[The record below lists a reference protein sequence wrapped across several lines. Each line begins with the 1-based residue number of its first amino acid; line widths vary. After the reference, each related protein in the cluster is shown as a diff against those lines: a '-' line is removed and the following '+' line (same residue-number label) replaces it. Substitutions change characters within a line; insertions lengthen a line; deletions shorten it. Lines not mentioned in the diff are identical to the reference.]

1 MDGGHLLRPP
11 GRSPRR
17 LRDRI
22 LANPGFQRWAA
33 RFPLTRPVARRR
45 ARALFD
51 VCAGFVYAQILFACV
66 ELRLFEILADGWQT
80 EAVLAD
86 RLGLAPAAARRLL
99 DAAASLHLVQR
110 GRGRRAG
117 AYALGRLGAAALGNP
132 AVAPMVAHHTLFYAD
147 LADPV
152 ALLRGEAGATRL
164 AAYWPYAAAGD
175 PRALPVEVTR
185 RYTALMAAS
194 QPAVAAEALDAYDFG
209 RHRRLLDVGGGNGAF
224 LRAVGARAP
233 RLELHLFDLPSVVAE
248 APGLFAAAGMAG
260 RAVVHGGSFLSDPL
274 PRGADIATLVRVLHD
289 HDDARA
295 IAILRAVRAALPPA
309 GTLLLVEPMAGAPG
323 AEPVGEAYFGF
334 YLLAMGSGRA
344 RSPAEIAALLQHAG
358 FGGPRFL
365 ATHTPLITGIAVAQC
380 RDNAH
385 VNVP

>member
-1 MDGGHLLRPP
+1 MDGGQLLRPP
-11 GRSPRR
+11 GQPPRR

-22 LANPGFQRWAA
+22 LASPGFQRWAT
-33 RFPLTRPVARRR
+33 RFPLTRPVARHR

-51 VCAGFVYAQILFACV
+51 LCAGFVYAQVLLACI
-66 ELRLFEILADGWQT
+66 ELHLFEILAEGWQA
-80 EAVLAD
+80 EAALAG

-117 AYALGRLGAAALGNP
+117 YYALGRLGAAALGNP
-132 AVAPMVAHHTLFYAD
+132 AVAPMVAHHPLFYAD

-175 PRALPVEVTR
+175 PRALPADVTR
-185 RYTALMAAS
+185 RYTTLMAAS
-194 QPAVAAEALDAYDFG
+194 QPAVAAEVLDAYDFG
-209 RHRRLLDVGGGNGAF
+209 RHRCVLDVGGGNGAF

-233 RLELHLFDLPSVVAE
+233 RLDLSLFDLPSVVAE
-248 APGLFAAAGMAG
+248 APALFAAAGMAG

-295 IAILRAVRAALPPA
+295 LTILRAVRAALPQD

-344 RSPAEIAALLQHAG
+344 RGPVEIAGLLQQAG
-358 FGGPRFL
+358 FDRPRFL
-365 ATHTPLITGIAVAQC
+365 ATHTPLITGIAVTQC
-380 RDNAH
+380 RDHAP
-385 VNVP
+385 VNVA

>member
-152 ALLRGEAGATRL
+152 ALLRGDAGPTRL

-175 PRALPVEVTR
+175 PRALPAEVTR
-185 RYTALMAAS
+185 RYTTLMAAS
-194 QPAVAAEALDAYDFG
+194 QPAVAAEVLDAYDFG

-233 RLELHLFDLPSVVAE
+233 RLDLHLFDLPSVVAE

-295 IAILRAVRAALPPA
+295 LAILRAVRAALPPA

-344 RSPAEIAALLQHAG
+344 RAPAELAGLLHEAG
-358 FGGPRFL
+358 FGRPRFL
-365 ATHTPLITGIAVAQC
+365 PTHTPLITGIAVAQC
-380 RDNAH
+380 RDNAA

>member
-11 GRSPRR
+11 GRPPRR

-22 LANPGFQRWAA
+22 LASPRFQRWAT

-51 VCAGFVYAQILFACV
+51 LCAGFVYAQVLLACV
-66 ELRLFEILADGWQT
+66 ELRLFDILAEGWQT
-80 EAVLAD
+80 EAALAD
-86 RLGLAPAAARRLL
+86 RLGLAPSATRRLL
-99 DAAASLHLVQR
+99 EAAASLHLVQR

-117 AYALGRLGAAALGNP
+117 SYALGRLGAAALGNP
-132 AVAPMVAHHTLFYAD
+132 AVAPMVAHHPLFYAD

-152 ALLRGEAGATRL
+152 ALLRGDAGATRL
-164 AAYWPYAAAGD
+164 AAYWPYATAGD
-175 PRALPVEVTR
+175 PRALTAEVTR
-185 RYTALMAAS
+185 RYTTLMAAS
-194 QPAVAAEALDAYDFG
+194 QPAVAAEVLDSYDFS

-224 LRAVGARAP
+224 LRAVGARWP
-233 RLELHLFDLPSVVAE
+233 RLDLHLFDLPSVVAD
-248 APGLFAAAGMAG
+248 APGLFASAGMAD

-274 PRGADIATLVRVLHD
+274 PKGADIASLVRVLHD

-295 IAILRAVRAALPPA
+295 LAILRAVRAALPPE

-344 RSPAEIAALLQHAG
+344 RAPAELAALLHQAG
-358 FGGPRFL
+358 FGRPRFL

-380 RDNAH
+380 RDNVA
-385 VNVP
+385 VNVS